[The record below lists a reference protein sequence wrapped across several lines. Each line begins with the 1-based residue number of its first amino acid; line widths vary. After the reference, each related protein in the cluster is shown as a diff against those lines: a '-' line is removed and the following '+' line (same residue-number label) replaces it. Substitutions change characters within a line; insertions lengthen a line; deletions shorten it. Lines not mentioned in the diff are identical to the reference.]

1 MKEGRL
7 GYNSYNKRYGLLS
20 SDLWIDTGFHCG
32 ECLEVLLDDEWV
44 QTRMEMNPAREWYLV
59 GTPYCG
65 DLEYIRARISGYIIS
80 CASFLTSLKSFLIIS
95 DLFLSLL
102 PQPANITV
110 VSNNGINAFLNFILC
125 TSLFLLLF
133 IYQNVE

>member
-1 MKEGRL
+1 MREGRL

-32 ECLEVLLDDEWV
+32 EYLEVLLDDEWF

-65 DLEYIRARISGYIIS
+65 DSVSYTHLDVYKRQYQVPIEVRADRRQALALRWITLY
-80 CASFLTSLKSFLIIS
+80 
-95 DLFLSLL
+95 LSL
-102 PQPANITV
+102 IH
-110 VSNNGINAFLNFILC
+110 I
-125 TSLFLLLF
+125 
-133 IYQNVE
+133 

>member
-1 MKEGRL
+1 MREGRL

-59 GTPYCG
+59 GTRSEERRVGKECRSRWSPYH
-65 DLEYIRARISGYIIS
+65 
-80 CASFLTSLKSFLIIS
+80 
-95 DLFLSLL
+95 
-102 PQPANITV
+102 
-110 VSNNGINAFLNFILC
+110 
-125 TSLFLLLF
+125 
-133 IYQNVE
+133 